1 MKKMLFLFALLLGL
15 GVAEAQKIALVDM
28 DYILKK
34 DPAYEMMNRQLEDL
48 SKKWQTEVTTLENK
62 AQAAYKSYQSDVVFL
77 SAEQKKAREES
88 IVSIEK
94 QAYELKRKY
103 FGPEGE
109 LFKKRESRMK
119 PIQDKVWAAMKDLAR
134 TQGYQIII
142 DRSSSKIVYADPAL
156 DVSEAITAKLGLS
169 R

>member
-94 QAYELKRKY
+94 QAYVLKRKY

-109 LFKKRESRMK
+109 LF
-119 PIQDKVWAAMKDLAR
+119 
-134 TQGYQIII
+134 
-142 DRSSSKIVYADPAL
+142 
-156 DVSEAITAKLGLS
+156 
-169 R
+169 

>member
-88 IVSIEK
+88 I
-94 QAYELKRKY
+94 AYELKRKY

-109 LFKKRESRMK
+109 LFKKRESLMK